1 VLRGELTG
9 LRAPTD
15 RDVET
20 FETELL
26 TDVQTRVRATGRPW
40 LPVAPGAADSP
51 YRQSADPTAIRFAVL
66 ELATGDLAGE
76 AVMSGLDLHNRH
88 AEIGVVLRPAFRGR
102 HLGTDVVR
110 VLCHY
115 GFAIRGLHR
124 LEIVTLADNHPMVAA
139 ATAAGFI
146 LEGTLRDKAWID
158 GAFADS
164 VTFSLLFDE
173 WRPHADH
180 GPDTPDRP

>member
-15 RDVET
+15 TDIEV

-26 TDVQTRVRATGRPW
+26 TDVETRIRATGRLW

-51 YRQSADPTAIRFAVL
+51 YRQPQDRDTVVRCLVA

-76 AVMSGLDLHNRH
+76 SVMSGIDLHNRR
-88 AEIGVVLRPAFRGR
+88 AEIGLVLRPAFRGR
-102 HLGTDVVR
+102 RLGTDVVR

-124 LEIVTLADNHPMVAA
+124 LQITTLADNHAMIAA
-139 ATAAGFI
+139 SRAPRATPPGSTAASP
-146 LEGTLRDKAWID
+146 TA
-158 GAFADS
+158 
-164 VTFSLLFDE
+164 
-173 WRPHADH
+173 
-180 GPDTPDRP
+180 

>member
-15 RDVET
+15 HDIEV

-26 TDVQTRVRATGRPW
+26 TEVETRIRATGRPW

-51 YRQSADPTAIRFAVL
+51 YRIAVDPTAIRFAVI
-66 ELATGDLAGE
+66 ELATGELAGE
-76 AVMSGLDLHNRH
+76 AVMSGIDLHNRH
-88 AEIGVVLRPAFRGR
+88 AEIGLVLRAPFRGK

-115 GFAIRGLHR
+115 GFTIRGLHR
-124 LEIVTLADNHPMVAA
+124 IQITTLADNHPMIAA
-139 ATAAGFI
+139 ATRVGFV
-146 LEGTLRDKAWID
+146 LEGTHRDTAWIN
-158 GAFADS
+158 GAFADG
-164 VTFSLLFDE
+164 VTLSLLSGEKVRD
-173 WRPHADH
+173 A
-180 GPDTPDRP
+180 